1 MTLVEQLRKLSAEN
15 QSPRDC
21 IDEAAD
27 VIENLTAL
35 INRLCRQLNRVAPN
49 NDVAVKAA
57 EYLHRNNLLGT
68 SLRRDDE
75 GVGMVMD
82 MIRNAGN
89 TATDGHCTLG
99 EDLCNCGGDVPAVRA
114 DCSNWKRHN
123 ANVTGLAPGKVTKN
137 DNRYCARSG

>member
-57 EYLHRNNLLGT
+57 EYMHRNNLLGT

-82 MIRNAGN
+82 MIRNAGD
-89 TATDGHCTLG
+89 TAADD
-99 EDLCNCGGDVPAVRA
+99 EEPEWQSDVQAAFGGIVQTPQ
-114 DCSNWKRHN
+114 
-123 ANVTGLAPGKVTKN
+123 G
-137 DNRYCARSG
+137 

>member
-15 QSPRDC
+15 KSPRDC

-27 VIENLTAL
+27 VIENLAAL

-49 NDVAVKAA
+49 NDVTVKAA
-57 EYLHRNNLLGT
+57 EYMHRNNLLGT

-89 TATDGHCTLG
+89 T
-99 EDLCNCGGDVPAVRA
+99 
-114 DCSNWKRHN
+114 
-123 ANVTGLAPGKVTKN
+123 N
-137 DNRYCARSG
+137 DA

>member
-1 MTLVEQLRKLSAEN
+1 MLNNLRKLSAEN

-27 VIENLTAL
+27 EIENLAAL

-57 EYLHRNNLLGT
+57 EYMHRNNLLGT

-82 MIRNAGN
+82 MVRNAGG
-89 TATDGHCTLG
+89 TAADD
-99 EDLCNCGGDVPAVRA
+99 EEPEWQSDVQAAFGGIVQTPQ
-114 DCSNWKRHN
+114 
-123 ANVTGLAPGKVTKN
+123 G
-137 DNRYCARSG
+137 

>member
-35 INRLCRQLNRVAPN
+35 INRLCRQLNRVVPN
-49 NDVAVKAA
+49 NDVTAKAA
-57 EYLHRNNLLGT
+57 EYMHRNNLLGT

-89 TATDGHCTLG
+89 T
-99 EDLCNCGGDVPAVRA
+99 
-114 DCSNWKRHN
+114 
-123 ANVTGLAPGKVTKN
+123 N
-137 DNRYCARSG
+137 DA